1 MGVIQTS
8 IFAFLLHEQPFE
20 RFRFARWQSVVA
32 ITLLGICSGL
42 DPNMAGNAPDT
53 PHPVALPLW
62 GRIGIGVVTMWL
74 AFWVIYGFCRW
85 WLKRGGRW
93 DGQGDL
99 FNLIA
104 ASWLVVDLLGFLLS
118 GLGVPESLV
127 TLVWFYAIW
136 VGANAMSGAIPKS
149 QSWLRHRRHHPR
161 WRSGHRDDHG
171 PDRWSGDGGAA
182 AGRRRHAGACGRM
195 IHSTSASGVSASWR
209 CHWR

>member
-42 DPNMAGNAPDT
+42 DPNMAGTAPDA

-136 VGANAMSGAIPKS
+136 VGANAMSGAVPKATLGYS
-149 QSWLRHRRHHPR
+149 IAGIVNGLALIYVLLFGLAIVLAFIKLVLHS
-161 WRSGHRDDHG
+161 
-171 PDRWSGDGGAA
+171 GGA
-182 AGRRRHAGACGRM
+182 M
-195 IHSTSASGVSASWR
+195 PSSAR
-209 CHWR
+209 

>member
-20 RFRFARWQSVVA
+20 RFQFARWQSVVA

-42 DPNMAGNAPDT
+42 DPNMAGTSPDA

-74 AFWVIYGFCRW
+74 AFWVIYRFCAW

-104 ASWLVVDLLGFLLS
+104 ASWLVVDLLGFLLR
-118 GLGVPESLV
+118 GLGVPESRV
-127 TLVWFYAIW
+127 TPGRVYSNW
-136 VGANAMSGAIPKS
+136 VGAKSMYGASPKNK
-149 QSWLRHRRHHPR
+149 L
-161 WRSGHRDDHG
+161 G
-171 PDRWSGDGGAA
+171 
-182 AGRRRHAGACGRM
+182 
-195 IHSTSASGVSASWR
+195 
-209 CHWR
+209 

>member
-93 DGQGDL
+93 DGRGDL
-99 FNLIA
+99 FNLMA

-136 VGANAMSGAIPKS
+136 VGANAMSGAIPKVS
-149 QSWLRHRRHHPR
+149 L
-161 WRSGHRDDHG
+161 GYG
-171 PDRWSGDGGAA
+171 IGGIIPAA
-182 AGRRRHAGACGRM
+182 FWP
-195 IHSTSASGVSASWR
+195 S
-209 CHWR
+209 

>member
-42 DPNMAGNAPDT
+42 NPNMAGTSPDA

-99 FNLIA
+99 FNLMA

-118 GLGVPESLV
+118 GLGVPDSLV
-127 TLVWFYAIW
+127 TPVWFYSIW

-149 QSWLRHRRHHPR
+149 SL
-161 WRSGHRDDHG
+161 GYG
-171 PDRWSGDGGAA
+171 IGGIILGGILAIVAIIVLIVGLVMVAQLLGAGGMPAPA
-182 AGRRRHAGACGRM
+182 AG
-195 IHSTSASGVSASWR
+195 
-209 CHWR
+209 